1 MDKYKILIVIFLVF
15 TLVMGV
21 KIHQYKMEDQEEKQ
35 RFINHF
41 FHSVSETKYK
51 VDVLL
56 EKKPKNEEL
65 QKGLIE
71 LDTEMDEMM
80 YFLGRGNYLSS
91 EKVNNVYINGDFYY
105 MNGMELTINGNESI
119 IIKPF
124 DEDNKLDEKEVVYL
138 KEIQKILHRI
148 EEELASE
155 DGLKIKEDLSYEEF
169 GRIIEE
175 LYDDNHH
182 FEKIFLE
189 EK

>member
-1 MDKYKILIVIFLVF
+1 
-15 TLVMGV
+15 
-21 KIHQYKMEDQEEKQ
+21 
-35 RFINHF
+35 
-41 FHSVSETKYK
+41 
-51 VDVLL
+51 
-56 EKKPKNEEL
+56 
-65 QKGLIE
+65 
-71 LDTEMDEMM
+71 M